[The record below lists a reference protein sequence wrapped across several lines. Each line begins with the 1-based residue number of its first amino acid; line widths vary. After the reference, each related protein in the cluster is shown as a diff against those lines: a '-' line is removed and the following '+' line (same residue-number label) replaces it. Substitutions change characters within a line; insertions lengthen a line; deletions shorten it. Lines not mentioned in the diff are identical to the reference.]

1 MNSALP
7 IFSAAERRPPGV
19 GKSSSHRTLPLAPS
33 LVIDKA
39 GFEAWLKAA
48 RPGGPIKYHRGH
60 LCVDRQPKLD
70 DPDSEVRAELHRL
83 ATCVLRAADQGLVHL
98 VQRRRGPADF
108 GYLAIKTGKTPRSTH
123 TTACPR
129 RAA

>member
-1 MNSALP
+1 MNTVAPSHAFPAAQQAPSAL
-7 IFSAAERRPPGV
+7 
-19 GKSSSHRTLPLAPS
+19 S

-39 GFEAWLKAA
+39 GFEAWLKTA
-48 RPGGPIKYHRGH
+48 RPGSLIEYHRGH

-83 ATCVLRAADQGLVHL
+83 AVRVLRAADQGLVHL
-98 VQRRRGPADF
+98 VQRRRGPEDF
-108 GYLAIKTGKTPRSTH
+108 GYLAIKTGKTPRSNH

-129 RAA
+129 GAV